1 MPAAVVKG
9 SSSRWMRVLAALLTS
24 KFFLLASCTGSMS
37 LITAY
42 GGKETRIDAA
52 TPARLPIPYGVAV
65 IATIDPRSPKDRQ
78 VVTIFVKEPLRDLA
92 MFRTEHSSYSLVPMA
107 DRGAVVFD
115 KGGEFPYIDIDYQ
128 VSKRES
134 GKAVVKTHYH
144 ANIPIIGPQNV
155 SATYEAT
162 DSDIRLISYKANPFW
177 IPVLLGA
184 MIFTL
189 LLSIVGQILKPRFV
203 TSPDPNSEAER
214 WKVQDNAWGSSGMNT
229 PAPQITIRYPRIA
242 GIIGLVFGLPIYLVL
257 DLLAAALLVM
267 IVPPMWAAL
276 GAVGTL
282 GAAGIVTVYLLF
294 ATLVVAF
301 SWYIWFIV
309 RNTESLFST
318 FRVSRTEITI
328 ENSRYGVLTL
338 NWEEVAR
345 ATFRKLGFAGRVITL
360 EAPQLAKPLA
370 IMSRFRTP
378 GSNAKFVIAQMVIQR
393 AMGDRWIER
402 WL

>member
-42 GGKETRIDAA
+42 GGKETLIDAA

-65 IATIDPRSPKDRQ
+65 IATIDPRSPETKQ
-78 VVTIFVKEPLRDLA
+78 IVAVFAKEPLRDLA
-92 MFRTEHSSYSLVPMA
+92 MFRTEHSSYSFVPA
-107 DRGAVVFD
+107 SDRGALVFD
-115 KGGEFPYIDIDYQ
+115 KGGEFPYIDVEYQ
-128 VSKRES
+128 VSKREP
-134 GKAVVKTHYH
+134 GKAAVKTHYH

-214 WKVQDNAWGSSGMNT
+214 WKVQDSAWGSSGMNT

-257 DLLAAALLVM
+257 DLLAAAFLVM

-276 GAVGTL
+276 GAVGAL

-294 ATLVVAF
+294 RP
-301 SWYIWFIV
+301 SWSRFPGTSGLSFAIQKVCFLLFAS
-309 RNTESLFST
+309 RRPESP
-318 FRVSRTEITI
+318 SRTPAMEF
-328 ENSRYGVLTL
+328 SRST
-338 NWEEVAR
+338 
-345 ATFRKLGFAGRVITL
+345 GR
-360 EAPQLAKPLA
+360 
-370 IMSRFRTP
+370 R
-378 GSNAKFVIAQMVIQR
+378 
-393 AMGDRWIER
+393 
-402 WL
+402 